1 MIFVG
6 LHDAVHDV
14 AAPQAELM
22 EFRNLIFTALFDQ
35 SSGTCMG
42 KVQVI

>member
-6 LHDAVHDV
+6 LHDALHDV

-22 EFRNLIFTALFDQ
+22 EFRNLIFMVLYDQ
-35 SSGTCMG
+35 SSGISMA